1 MRVRDDA
8 GAPAHVDGA
17 LGRATALCLHAMT
30 GSTDTLRVLFEAAL
44 ALPADQRAAFLEGEC
59 SDAALRARIDA
70 MLRADAGGD
79 EPVSSDRLARL
90 AQAIGEDVLP
100 GAFPPGCRVGP
111 FEIVR
116 AIGEGGS
123 STVFEAVR
131 EFDGATQ
138 RVALKLLRNGL
149 LGADAR
155 RRFARE
161 QRALLRLQHP
171 NIAHMLEG
179 GVTAHGVAYIAL
191 ELVEGRP
198 ITRYADEQALGPR
211 ARLALF
217 ATVCRA
223 VDAAHRALIVHRD
236 LKPSNVLV
244 TDGGQAKLLDFGI
257 AKLLAD
263 EADPEATMLQAFT
276 PAYAAPEQASGG
288 AITTAT
294 DVYALGIMLGEL
306 LTGRRAG
313 GPAIATA
320 DAGTPS
326 TTTRRLRNDIDAVVA
341 KATEPEPDRR
351 YASAGALA
359 DDIDRLL
366 EQRPVQAQPQ
376 TRWYRARKFILRH
389 RGGVAGTMAFV
400 LAILAA
406 LCIALWQAR
415 ATHVEAVRANAVRD
429 LLMEVFRTAEQSQ
442 PKGSRAS
449 PEDIV
454 ESGMRRVLG
463 DTVLPDESRLE
474 FIGVLATVAS
484 TTGAYVQMDHLTGE
498 AVRIADRLYRPGDLR
513 WIDTRRQRAQA
524 MIHLNRADEAV
535 KLLRPWRE
543 ELLAIDQRAAY
554 EALLVLGVALDKAG
568 ADGEDGKEST
578 SLLKALRERAERSP
592 VLPPDVVLHVM
603 ISEAD
608 QLASKHHF
616 RESLERASAAEKYWR
631 DRELPL
637 TGEVLWLYE
646 AIGNSA
652 SSLGDAERGEAAYR
666 NAITLS
672 ERLHDRPHSDTAWFI
687 GLLGSYLVSLGRVA
701 EAEPYVV
708 KGLEMRRETAGPNAL
723 ETLFAVGA
731 LARLRALQQRQG
743 EAIALLDEAI
753 AGCTRADPGEACVTL
768 LQTRGRMHGK
778 ASRFGQ
784 AEADLEAALT
794 MQIGLSGEGS
804 ARIASQY
811 AYLAEVQ
818 RRKGSFAE
826 ALASSE
832 KALQLI
838 ERHGGAHFGTVGTA
852 RLQHA
857 WSNLELG
864 DARAAFDEISIAEPK
879 FAEASPQ
886 NVNTRIAMK
895 AVAAAALSRLG
906 RAPEAAAYAREARQ
920 LAAPAGID
928 AESKALLDTVAGGE

>member
-1 MRVRDDA
+1 MGDLASVFESLLDIPEAERVLRLQAQAMHPEDRLLLQRMLDVDARD
-8 GAPAHVDGA
+8 APRFLDQPAVQHAQVLREEQEAHVPPESLVGQQFGAFRLERLVGQGGMATVFQARRVGADFEQTVAVKLLRRGLFSAVEQKLFLRERRLLANLSHPYIARMIDGGVTQA
-17 LGRATALCLHAMT
+17 GVPYLVLEYVRG
-30 GSTDTLRVLFEAAL
+30 LRLDEYVARRRL
-44 ALPADQRAAFLEGEC
+44 D
-59 SDAALRARIDA
+59 LRARLELFA
-70 MLRADAGGD
+70 
-79 EPVSSDRLARL
+79 
-90 AQAIGEDVLP
+90 
-100 GAFPPGCRVGP
+100 
-111 FEIVR
+111 
-116 AIGEGGS
+116 
-123 STVFEAVR
+123 
-131 EFDGATQ
+131 
-138 RVALKLLRNGL
+138 RVAS
-149 LGADAR
+149 A
-155 RRFARE
+155 
-161 QRALLRLQHP
+161 
-171 NIAHMLEG
+171 
-179 GVTAHGVAYIAL
+179 
-191 ELVEGRP
+191 VE
-198 ITRYADEQALGPR
+198 
-211 ARLALF
+211 
-217 ATVCRA
+217 
-223 VDAAHRALIVHRD
+223 AAHQALIVHRD

-244 TDGGQAKLLDFGI
+244 TADGTPKLLDFGV
-257 AKLLAD
+257 AKLLD
-263 EADPEATMLQAFT
+263 EDASHQTLTTAMT
-276 PAYAAPEQASGG
+276 PSYAAPEQLSG
-288 AITTAT
+288 APITTAA
-294 DVYALGIMLGEL
+294 DVYALGVILHEL
-306 LTGRRAG
+306 LTGRRPRGPDGSPASTSMAGAG
-313 GPAIATA
+313 GASARPETQAQLSRLMRGDLDNIVRRALEEQ
-320 DAGTPS
+320 PS
-326 TTTRRLRNDIDAVVA
+326 
-341 KATEPEPDRR
+341 RR
-351 YASAGALA
+351 YASAAALV
-359 DDIDRLL
+359 DDVHRYL
-366 EQRPVQAQPQ
+366 QGRPVLAHAPS
-376 TRWYRARKFILRH
+376 RWYVFRKFVR
-389 RGGVAGTMAFV
+389 RNRVAAGLT
-400 LAILAA
+400 LALVTAVAA
-406 LCIALWQAR
+406 SIAGSLWQAR
-415 ATHVEAVRANAVRD
+415 ATQVEAARANAVRD

-442 PKGSRAS
+442 PEGSRAS

-708 KGLEMRRETAGPNAL
+708 KGLEMRRETAGPNAS

>member
-8 GAPAHVDGA
+8 GAPARVDGA

-191 ELVEGRP
+191 ELVDGRP

-313 GPAIATA
+313 GPAIATT

-406 LCIALWQAR
+406 LGIALWQAR
-415 ATHVEAVRANAVRD
+415 IAQREAARANAEIRFIAGLFD
-429 LLMEVFRTAEQSQ
+429 PLRT
-442 PKGSRAS
+442 
-449 PEDIV
+449 
-454 ESGMRRVLG
+454 
-463 DTVLPDESRLE
+463 
-474 FIGVLATVAS
+474 GV
-484 TTGAYVQMDHLTGE
+484 QEGE
-498 AVRIADRLYRPGDLR
+498 APTIRQLLDAGVAQLNVQFGADDAALADLALLFSRVHIEIGAPDVAHELAGRAIAH
-513 WIDTRRQRAQA
+513 A
-524 MIHLNRADEAV
+524 
-535 KLLRPWRE
+535 
-543 ELLAIDQRAAY
+543 RAAWG
-554 EALLVLGVALDKAG
+554 ERDPRTWVALA
-568 ADGEDGKEST
+568 
-578 SLLKALRERAERSP
+578 R
-592 VLPPDVVLHVM
+592 
-603 ISEAD
+603 
-608 QLASKHHF
+608 
-616 RESLERASAAEKYWR
+616 
-631 DRELPL
+631 
-637 TGEVLWLYE
+637 
-646 AIGNSA
+646 
-652 SSLGDAERGEAAYR
+652 RGEAAYHLDR
-666 NAITLS
+666 YAEAVSDLEQAIAAMREGGMRGDDYAFALQDLGLAQAKVGRAADAVAAQQAAYEVLAEGGDRIELATVMNNLGGAHLGAGDAAQS
-672 ERLHDRPHSDTAWFI
+672 LVWRQRAYDWHVAHGLGENRAALIVLGNLARVKYGLGLWREALADLEHLLPLRARLEGGQLKRWTTTAQACSTASALWE
-687 GLLGSYLVSLGRVA
+687 LGKAEAWCTQALA
-701 EAEPYVV
+701 EAEQDASPLRPRAIMLDFRG
-708 KGLEMRRETAGPNAL
+708 GLRVRQGRFAEARADFAQSRR
-723 ETLFAVGA
+723 LFASIEGDHA
-731 LARLRALQQRQG
+731 DFLRG
-743 EAIALLDEAI
+743 IALDEAEI
-753 AGCTRADPGEACVTL
+753 LRVSGDARA
-768 LQTRGRMHGK
+768 
-778 ASRFGQ
+778 
-784 AEADLEAALT
+784 
-794 MQIGLSGEGS
+794 
-804 ARIASQY
+804 
-811 AYLAEVQ
+811 
-818 RRKGSFAE
+818 FAE
-826 ALASSE
+826 ALAQVLPTAADE
-832 KALQLI
+832 KKQAALSAMLLARFAQACAEADTAHAACNDAVAARAQALVATLAPTHPYRLPTVTALAARSLQAGDRADLRTGLQDAI
-838 ERHGGAHFGTVGTA
+838 ADATPVLGAQHPWIGEAQVVLA
-852 RLQHA
+852 RA
-857 WSNLELG
+857 ADVAG
-864 DARAAFDEISIAEPK
+864 DARIAQAARADA
-879 FAEASPQ
+879 A
-886 NVNTRIAMK
+886 RIAGRL
-895 AVAAAALSRLG
+895 APGHPLRARLSLR
-906 RAPEAAAYAREARQ
+906 
-920 LAAPAGID
+920 
-928 AESKALLDTVAGGE
+928 